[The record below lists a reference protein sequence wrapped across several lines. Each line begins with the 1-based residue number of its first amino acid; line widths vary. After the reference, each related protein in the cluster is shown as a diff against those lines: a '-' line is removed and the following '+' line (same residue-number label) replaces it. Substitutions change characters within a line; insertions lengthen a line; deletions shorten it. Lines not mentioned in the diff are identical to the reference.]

1 MSMLKTV
8 IIKKFGSMDKYNK
21 NDTERLLILLFL
33 SGFVLGFI
41 LAIMMFGGR

>member
-8 IIKKFGSMDKYNK
+8 IIKKFESLDKYNK

-41 LAIMMFGGR
+41 LAIMMFGER